1 MNSIGA
7 KRDEGKIIMSDTT
20 PVEAR
25 LNGPSQ
31 ILVVGK
37 LYTPEE
43 ISGPV
48 AVLLEGT
55 MVRAIWRGMD
65 VAAARHMLG
74 EQWPDARVEVV
85 DLSSYS
91 LAPGYIDL
99 HTHGFYG
106 HDITTGPR
114 DDIEGMA
121 HKLLQTGVT
130 TFFPTIATIDR
141 AGTMQRVR
149 QLAERVERQPLSMAA
164 EIAGLR
170 LEGPFI
176 SRKKKGAQYEA
187 AIRKPDAVE
196 MEELVEAGRG
206 NIRIVDFAPEEDESG
221 AFLAAL
227 VRRGILAS
235 IGHTMATY
243 DQTIRA
249 IDDGA
254 RHSTHLFDAMPPIE
268 HRAPG
273 APGALLTDNRATT
286 EIIADGIHVHPAMLK
301 LAVLARGTRDVALVT
316 DATAPTGLP
325 EGEYEFVGRKV
336 TVRNGAVRL
345 ESGSLAGSILTLD
358 HAVRNI
364 VYLVGLPWAEA
375 IRMATQTPARI
386 AGIAARKGSIVPSA
400 DADLVALDEQGYVQY
415 TWTRGTLAYR
425 RKSGSEDSGTLNVRN
440 RQQVLL

>member
-1 MNSIGA
+1 
-7 KRDEGKIIMSDTT
+7 MSDTIHK
-20 PVEAR
+20 EAG
-25 LNGPSQ
+25 LNAPSQ
-31 ILVVGK
+31 ILVAGK

-43 ISGPV
+43 IAGPV
-48 AVLLEGT
+48 AVVLEGASI
-55 MVRAIWRGMD
+55 RAIWRGTD
-65 VAAARHMLG
+65 VAAARKSIR
-74 EQWPDARVEVV
+74 EQWPDAKVEVV
-85 DLSSYS
+85 DLSSYR

-106 HDITTGPR
+106 HDITTGTQG
-114 DDIEGMA
+114 DMEGMA
-121 HKLLQTGVT
+121 HKLPQTGVT

-141 AGTMQRVR
+141 AGTMRRVR
-149 QLAERVERQPLSMAA
+149 ELAERIERRPISIAA

-187 AIRKPDAVE
+187 AIRKPDPAE

-206 NIRIVDFAPEEDESG
+206 SIRIVDFAPEEDESD

-227 VRRGILAS
+227 VRMGIIAS

-249 IDDGA
+249 IDEGA
-254 RHSTHLFDAMPPIE
+254 RHSTHLYDAMPPIE

-286 EIIADGIHVHPAMLK
+286 EIIADAIHVHPAMLK
-301 LAVLARGTRDVALVT
+301 LAVLARGARDVALVT

-336 TVRNGAVRL
+336 TVRDGAARL
-345 ESGSLAGSILTLD
+345 ENGSLAGSILMLD
-358 HAVRNI
+358 RAVRNM
-364 VYLVGLPWAEA
+364 VNLVGLPWAEA

-386 AGIAARKGSIVPSA
+386 ASLTPRKGSIMPGA
-400 DADLVALDEQGYVQY
+400 DADLVALDEQGYVQH
-415 TWTRGTLAYR
+415 TWTRGMLAYSR
-425 RKSGSEDSGTLNVRN
+425 NSEGEDLRSTRSGSRQN
-440 RQQVLL
+440 RLLSEAR